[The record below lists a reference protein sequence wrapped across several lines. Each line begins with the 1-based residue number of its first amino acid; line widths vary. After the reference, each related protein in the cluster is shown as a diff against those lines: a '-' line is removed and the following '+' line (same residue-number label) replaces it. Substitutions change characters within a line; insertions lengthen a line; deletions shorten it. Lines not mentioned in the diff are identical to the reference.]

1 MCSNKVPILPSPPHT
16 SLELN
21 ASTTDLTTIPNLL
34 DYQQNTA
41 GKQNNGD
48 LCIDCGKAT
57 QKIDKKDSI
66 DTAAD
71 TIKSGSVTNIC
82 GGYTITKMTMERN
95 GDLTVLPPVKFQNSQ
110 EVDLTLIPKIR
121 FEKTALPPD
130 ATIQTTEI
138 RDFINNDAVTQEV
151 DEEDGI
157 YSVIEDC
164 ITDLHPHVSIEDGES
179 TEGQDDGDN
188 YSYAYICKSRYEY
201 DTVGSDSDEYV
212 PMEIEMCDEDDHE
225 YINTSEIPGLD
236 TEIVAVPQL
245 QQPAVQI
252 DSRPIQLD
260 PSSTQL
266 LQPLAQLPAQE
277 EEQGNDEQLLL
288 TQGNTHP
295 TSMATSEKRIKAKEG
310 QDEEENGNS
319 MYDSVNNN
327 LEDNNAWNDSDEYIA
342 MTGMETIDNDY
353 VNMSEI
359 EGLDLRPVN
368 ASAQLHQP
376 SAPIQQPSLQL
387 QEACAQLYQSSIN
400 LQHPSFQLQHPS
412 SQLQQHLA
420 QLLSISAPL
429 EQPASQLHVQ
439 QPSAQEKEEQVKSDD
454 QPLLAQRST
463 TSTLMAPP
471 GADIVDPIASSLS
484 RPTGTEDQSRL
495 ILLSVQRTQQP
506 LPPLKAKPLFPKRD
520 FMSHKPDLT
529 FKVPHTT
536 GSERSAYDAIDPE
549 VVTMPG
555 DGGAA
560 ARIAMVNDDNLKSAM
575 ELGASKESPLWVA
588 MHNVTSSENNALN
601 RQVEKSLQANIRMML
616 GIEKEKAKNDNSF
629 IAPLPH
635 LNPDNHLT
643 LIPAND
649 VPTNKYMRVQ
659 QFVHAEAWHSMQ
671 EQLDQTECQG
681 KREGCLSWANLYIHS
696 MKALSV
702 YNLKPKSQLT
712 CSPLKFHV
720 SQVN

>member
-1 MCSNKVPILPSPPHT
+1 MPSSICIEMCVFSPSHSLIMKICQMCSNKVPILPSPPHT

-21 ASTTDLTTIPNLL
+21 ASTTDLTTIPNLP

-66 DTAAD
+66 DTAAG
-71 TIKSGSVTNIC
+71 TVKSGSVTNIC
-82 GGYTITKMTMERN
+82 GGYTITKKTMERN

-138 RDFINNDAVTQEV
+138 RDFINSDAVSQEV
-151 DEEDGI
+151 DEEDGT

-179 TEGQDDGDN
+179 TEGQGDDDN
-188 YSYAYICKSRYEY
+188 YSYAYICKSRYEF

-236 TEIVAVPQL
+236 MEIVALPQL
-245 QQPAVQI
+245 QQPAVQF
-252 DSRPIQLD
+252 DSHPIQLD

-266 LQPLAQLPAQE
+266 LQPFAQLPAQE
-277 EEQGNDEQLLL
+277 EEQGNDEKLLL
-288 TQGNTHP
+288 NTHP

-310 QDEEENGNS
+310 QDEEENGNNT
-319 MYDSVNNN
+319 YDSMNNN

-342 MTGMETIDNDY
+342 MTGMETIDKEEDGY

-359 EGLDLRPVN
+359 PGLDLRRVN
-368 ASAQLHQP
+368 ASSQLHQP
-376 SAPIQQPSLQL
+376 SASIQQPSFQL

-400 LQHPSFQLQHPS
+400 LQHPSSQLQHPS
-412 SQLQQHLA
+412 SQLQQPLA

-429 EQPASQLHVQ
+429 EQPSSQLQ
-439 QPSAQEKEEQVKSDD
+439 QPFAQEKEEQGKGDQ

-463 TSTLMAPP
+463 TSTLMAPA
-471 GADIVDPIASSLS
+471 GVGIVDPFASSLS

-495 ILLSVQRTQQP
+495 TLRSVQWTQGP
-506 LPPLKAKPLFPKRD
+506 LPPLKAKPLYPKRA
-520 FMSHKPDLT
+520 FTLHKPDLT

-536 GSERSAYDAIDPE
+536 GSAYDAIDPE

-555 DGGAA
+555 DGDA

-575 ELGASKESPLWVA
+575 ELGASKESTLWVA
-588 MHNVTSSENNALN
+588 MQNVSSSVTTPMTENNSMN
-601 RQVEKSLQANIRMML
+601 GQVEKPLQAKIRMML
-616 GIEKEKAKNDNSF
+616 GKEKEKAKNDNSF
-629 IAPLPH
+629 IAPLPP
-635 LNPDNHLT
+635 LNPDNLLT

-649 VPTNKYMRVQ
+649 VPTNEYMRVQ

-671 EQLDQTECQG
+671 EQLHQTECQG
-681 KREGCLSWANLYIHS
+681 KRAACHGQNCTSTL
-696 MKALSV
+696 
-702 YNLKPKSQLT
+702 
-712 CSPLKFHV
+712 
-720 SQVN
+720 

>member
-1 MCSNKVPILPSPPHT
+1 MPSSICIEMCAFSPSHSLIMKICQMCSNKVPILPSPPHT

-21 ASTTDLTTIPNLL
+21 ASTTDLTTIPNLP

-71 TIKSGSVTNIC
+71 TVKSGSVTNIC

-130 ATIQTTEI
+130 VTIQTTEI
-138 RDFINNDAVTQEV
+138 RDFINSDAVSQEV

-164 ITDLHPHVSIEDGES
+164 ITDLHPQVSIEDGES
-179 TEGQDDGDN
+179 TEGQGDDDN
-188 YSYAYICKSRYEY
+188 YSYAYICKSRYEF

-236 TEIVAVPQL
+236 MEIVALPQL
-245 QQPAVQI
+245 QQPAVQF
-252 DSRPIQLD
+252 DSCPIQLD

-277 EEQGNDEQLLL
+277 EEEQGNDVKLLL
-288 TQGNTHP
+288 NTHP

-310 QDEEENGNS
+310 QDEEENGNNT
-319 MYDSVNNN
+319 YDSMNNN

-342 MTGMETIDNDY
+342 MTGMETIDKEEDGY

-359 EGLDLRPVN
+359 PGLDLRPVN
-368 ASAQLHQP
+368 ASSQLHQP
-376 SAPIQQPSLQL
+376 SASIQQPSFQL

-400 LQHPSFQLQHPS
+400 LQQPS
-412 SQLQQHLA
+412 SQLQQ
-420 QLLSISAPL
+420 PF
-429 EQPASQLHVQ
+429 
-439 QPSAQEKEEQVKSDD
+439 AQEKEEQGNGDQ

-463 TSTLMAPP
+463 TSTLMAPA
-471 GADIVDPIASSLS
+471 GVGIVDPFASSLS

-495 ILLSVQRTQQP
+495 TLRSVQWTQGP
-506 LPPLKAKPLFPKRD
+506 LPPLKAKPLYPKRA
-520 FMSHKPDLT
+520 FTLHKPDLT

-560 ARIAMVNDDNLKSAM
+560 TRIAMVNDDNLKSAM

-588 MHNVTSSENNALN
+588 MQNVSSSVTTPMTENNSMN
-601 RQVEKSLQANIRMML
+601 GQVEKPLQAKIRMML
-616 GIEKEKAKNDNSF
+616 GKEKEKAKNDNSF
-629 IAPLPH
+629 IAPLPP
-635 LNPDNHLT
+635 LNPDNLLT

-649 VPTNKYMRVQ
+649 VPTNEYMRVQ

-671 EQLDQTECQG
+671 EQLHQTECQG
-681 KREGCLSWANLYIHS
+681 KRAACHGQNCTYTL
-696 MKALSV
+696 
-702 YNLKPKSQLT
+702 
-712 CSPLKFHV
+712 
-720 SQVN
+720 